1 MTPQIPAS
9 QLRYPRART
18 LGIVRG
24 VLLNVA
30 AAGGAVCIVLVIL
43 ALTLQITLIMFRT
56 GSMAP
61 TIPAGSLAVV
71 KQIPAAKA
79 HVGQVV
85 TVDRAGQ
92 LPITHRVVSVTPNTD
107 GSATLQLQGDA
118 NDAPD
123 PNSYRVTQVRLVIW
137 SAPRLA
143 YVVVWLSQPVVI
155 GGLAVGVAA
164 LVMWSLWP
172 DRTAPN
178 TDGPEPDV
186 DNDRADP

>member
-1 MTPQIPAS
+1 M
-9 QLRYPRART
+9 
-18 LGIVRG
+18 
-24 VLLNVA
+24 LLNIA

-43 ALTLQITLIMFRT
+43 ALTLHITLIMFRT

-61 TIPAGSLAVV
+61 TIPTGSLAVV
-71 KQIPAAKA
+71 KQIPAGEAQ
-79 HVGQVV
+79 VGQVV

-107 GSATLQLQGDA
+107 GSATLQLRGDA
-118 NDAPD
+118 NDAAD
-123 PNSYRVTQVRLVIW
+123 PNPYRVSHVRLVIW

-143 YVVVWLSQPVVI
+143 YVVVWLSQPAVI

-172 DRTAPN
+172 DRGTPDTGDTAPD
-178 TDGPEPDV
+178 TV
-186 DNDRADP
+186 DDRSST